1 VKKKEN
7 GNEKEQCEEKMKKW
21 NIDNEN
27 KDKKESE
34 GKEEKK
40 NTMQINNEERRRWIE
55 NNSIRSIDLLMI
67 DSK

>member
-34 GKEEKK
+34 GKEGKK
-40 NTMQINNEERRRWIE
+40 PQC
-55 NNSIRSIDLLMI
+55 
-67 DSK
+67 K